1 MMTTDL
7 SQTFERKNGLNQQ
20 SNNKRSAES
29 VLEIVM
35 ASSLWVLSKLITHTT
50 SRAFVK
56 NNHNVRNL

>member
-20 SNNKRSAES
+20 SNNKCSAES

-50 SRAFVK
+50 SRAFAT